1 MIMCM
6 GPSIKYISSKG
17 EGRGQGKRLHLL
29 FLWHHSIVLKCT
41 RGEGM
46 SENYQMWV
54 HTWWMAPIICMLN
67 KTSFVEHMLQCWL
80 HMIINIFLTLTL
92 LIMHFM
98 IFQLY
103 HIDVVNMDMYKYAL
117 FSLTQC
123 QLTSRYISSMC
134 VATSCQL
141 FSPFTMILTSFS

>member
-1 MIMCM
+1 MYGTIHKVH
-6 GPSIKYISSKG
+6 ILK
-17 EGRGQGKRLHLL
+17 GRGKGSRKTFTPVIFMTSFYCFKVYKRGGD
-29 FLWHHSIVLKCT
+29 VLK
-41 RGEGM
+41 
-46 SENYQMWV
+46 SPNVSV